1 MITEEFMRECCARVW
16 REPIAIK
23 LQVPYWITAT
33 KSLDR
38 KWIRRMTLLDDE
50 WMFFVLPKKT
60 PEGELRGVLT
70 VLSAFCIG
78 ECYFI

>member
-1 MITEEFMRECCARVW
+1 MITEEFINECCARVW

-23 LQVPYWITAT
+23 LQIPYWLTAT

-38 KWIRRMTLLDDE
+38 KWIRKMTFLDEE
-50 WMFFVLPKKT
+50 WIFLVLPKKT

-78 ECYFI
+78 ECYFV

>member
-1 MITEEFMRECCARVW
+1 MITEEFMNECCARVW

-23 LQVPYWITAT
+23 LQVPYWLTAT

-38 KWIRRMTLLDDE
+38 KWIRRMTLLDEE

-70 VLSAFCIG
+70 VLSVYCVG
-78 ECYFI
+78 ECFMV